1 MNPFYL
7 LPLLL
12 LAGCSSVTIDEFR
25 SGSTS
30 LNSGESIVI
39 LGRRHANNYET
50 EPSLINCLQET
61 MADKGLNVIPEQEF
75 LDEFY
80 PFFEPRTAPL
90 NLPGINKLRSYDKL
104 AQRMEQRNLRYL
116 IWVDGN
122 TETTSSVGSISCA
135 LVPGGGCLGFGSW
148 DDEAGYE
155 SVIWDLKREVVAGR
169 IHTSAKGTSYM
180 PAVVIPIPLLA
191 QVESEACKGLGK
203 QLSEFFQPQGEPNYG
218 VQN

>member
-1 MNPFYL
+1 MKQLILPFFML
-7 LPLLL
+7 LS
-12 LAGCSSVTIDEFR
+12 GCSSVTIDEFR
-25 SGSTS
+25 HSSAS
-30 LNSGESIVI
+30 LHQGESIVI

-50 EPSLINCLQET
+50 EPSLINCLQESMT
-61 MADKGLNVIPEQEF
+61 KQGLNVIPEQQF

-90 NLPGINKLRSYDKL
+90 NLPGMNRLQSQERL
-104 AQRMEQRNLRYL
+104 ASRMQQHKLRYL

-148 DDEAGYE
+148 DEEAGYE
-155 SVIWDLKREVVAGR
+155 SIIWDLKREVVAGR
-169 IHTSAKGTSYM
+169 IHASAKGTSYM
-180 PAVVIPIPLLA
+180 PAVVVPIPLLA
-191 QVESEACKGLGK
+191 QVETETCRGLGK
-203 QLSEFFQPQGEPNYG
+203 QLTEFFKPQGETNNA